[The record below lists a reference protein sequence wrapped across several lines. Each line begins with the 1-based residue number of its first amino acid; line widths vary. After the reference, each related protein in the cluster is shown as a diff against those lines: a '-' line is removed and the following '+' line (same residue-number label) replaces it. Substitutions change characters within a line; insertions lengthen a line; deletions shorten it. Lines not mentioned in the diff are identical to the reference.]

1 MKVLY
6 STDGFPASLAAGRV
20 IAEIA
25 DPKRVEITVVSVAP
39 HGSRHLA
46 HIPLQLDP
54 LEARRQQSLAIV
66 DAAKQVLEEAG
77 FKVNVEALEGDPSE
91 QILGCIE
98 REWHDLTVVGSGSRS
113 WLGNLLLGSVSTAIL
128 HASPSSVLVVH
139 AFTGEGGTRIVIGAD
154 GSRGAELATRN
165 VIDFADAERCQVE
178 VVSIIRP
185 PERSL
190 QTGDDPGTSE
200 VTGRVDDDTT
210 SKARGGAEQLQ
221 TMLHDA
227 GFHARARTALGHPS
241 EQMLHEAQA
250 DDVALVAL
258 GATGR
263 GRARPPLMGSVSDQ
277 VVRHAR
283 ATLVA
288 RRTLA

>member
-1 MKVLY
+1 MKLLY
-6 STDGFPASLAAGRV
+6 STDGFPASVAAGRL
-20 IAEIA
+20 IAETA
-25 DPKRVEITVVSVAP
+25 DPERVEISVISVAP
-39 HGSRHLA
+39 HGSRHLE
-46 HIPLQLDP
+46 HIPLQMDP
-54 LEARRQQSLAIV
+54 IEARRQQSNEIV
-66 DAAKQVLEEAG
+66 DAAVQELEAKG
-77 FKVNVEALEGDPSE
+77 FNIKGNALEGDPSE
-91 QILGCIE
+91 EILGAIQ
-98 REWHDLTVVGSGSRS
+98 RDWFDLTVVGSGSRS
-113 WLGNLLLGSVSTAIL
+113 WLGNILLGSVSTAVL

-139 AFTGEGGTRIVIGAD
+139 AYEVEGGPRIVIGAD
-154 GSRGAELATRN
+154 GSRGAELAMRN
-165 VIDFADAERCQVE
+165 VIDFADPARCQVE

-190 QTGDDPGTSE
+190 QVEDEPTASE

-210 SKARGGAEQLQ
+210 SKARGGAEELQ
-221 TMLHDA
+221 VMLHDA

-241 EQMLHEAQA
+241 EQMLQEAQA
-250 DDVALVAL
+250 DDVAFVAL